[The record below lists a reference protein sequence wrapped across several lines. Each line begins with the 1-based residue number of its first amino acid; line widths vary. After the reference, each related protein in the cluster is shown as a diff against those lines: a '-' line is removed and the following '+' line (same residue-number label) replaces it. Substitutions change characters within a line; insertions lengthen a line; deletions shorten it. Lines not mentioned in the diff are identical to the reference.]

1 MATKGVNKVIL
12 VGNLGNDPEV
22 RYMPNGNAVANLSLA
37 TSESWKDQQ
46 GQVQERTEWHRLTM
60 YRRLAEIAG
69 EYLKKGSQ
77 IYVEGKLQTRKWQ
90 DQQGQDKYTTEIIV
104 DQMQMLGGRGGDGG
118 GGNGGYQRPQNNQ
131 GGYNQAPAQGGYNQ
145 APQQGGGQQGGYNQ
159 NQGGGYNQAPQGG
172 NQGQPKN
179 PPMAEPDFDF
189 DDDIPF

>member
-12 VGNLGNDPEV
+12 VGHLGNDPEV

-46 GQVQERTEWHRLTM
+46 GQVQDRTEWHRLTM
-60 YRRLAEIAG
+60 YKRLAEIAG

-90 DQQGQDKYTTEIIV
+90 DQQGQDRYTTEIVV
-104 DQMQMLGGRGGDGG
+104 DNMQMLGGRSDGAQNN
-118 GGNGGYQRPQNNQ
+118 NGFQRGSNQ
-131 GGYNQAPAQGGYNQ
+131 GGQQAGNRPNNSPAHGRNSNAGNYGNAPAQT
-145 APQQGGGQQGGYNQ
+145 
-159 NQGGGYNQAPQGG
+159 
-172 NQGQPKN
+172 
-179 PPMAEPDFDF
+179 PPLAEPDFDF

>member
-90 DQQGQDKYTTEIIV
+90 DQQGQDRYTTDIIV
-104 DQMQMLGGRGGDGG
+104 DQMQMLGGGNRDGG
-118 GGNGGYQRPQNNQ
+118 GQNQGGGYQQRPQGN
-131 GGYNQAPAQGGYNQ
+131 
-145 APQQGGGQQGGYNQ
+145 QGGGQQGGYSNN
-159 NQGGGYNQAPQGG
+159 NQGGGYQPRPQGG
-172 NQGQPKN
+172 NQGGYSNNQGGNQSNK